1 MRSGLGMPG
10 TTEARPDAVERILQR
25 MVATA
30 AVMTWRSGAMAS
42 RIAIHDSRD
51 EVTRDDVNA
60 GLKHQAMFLF
70 TTVDEAVLAAEID
83 SAQQDIFA
91 PVSESEYETDDG
103 SDDESSESEYETD
116 DGSDDE
122 SSEASFSEERRAAL
136 ETKNVVDGV
145 CVCSTCTEARL
156 AVSSWDDWEPD
167 DELEVH
173 LRNCVN
179 NAIQRATQQQ
189 DNMEE

>member
-1 MRSGLGMPG
+1 MDPRDLPPLRSGLGMPG
-10 TTEARPDAVERILQR
+10 TPEARPHAVEQILQR

-30 AVMTWRSGAMAS
+30 AVMTWRAGAMAS

-70 TTVDEAVLAAEID
+70 TTVDEAVLGAEID
-83 SAQQDIFA
+83 SAQCDIFA
-91 PVSESEYETDDG
+91 PESEYETDDG
-103 SDDESSESEYETD
+103 SDESS
-116 DGSDDE
+116 G
-122 SSEASFSEERRAAL
+122 SEASFSEERRAAL

-189 DNMEE
+189 DDMEE

>member
-10 TTEARPDAVERILQR
+10 TPEARPDAAEQILQR

-30 AVMTWRSGAMAS
+30 AVMTWRAGAMAS

-70 TTVDEAVLAAEID
+70 TTVDEAVLGAEID
-83 SAQQDIFA
+83 SAQRDIFA
-91 PVSESEYETDDG
+91 PESEYETDDG
-103 SDDESSESEYETD
+103 SDDEE
-116 DGSDDE
+116 DE
-122 SSEASFSEERRAAL
+122 SSGSEASFSEERRAAL
-136 ETKNVVDGV
+136 ETKNVVDGI

-156 AVSSWDDWEPD
+156 AVSSWEDWDPE

-189 DNMEE
+189 DDMEEE